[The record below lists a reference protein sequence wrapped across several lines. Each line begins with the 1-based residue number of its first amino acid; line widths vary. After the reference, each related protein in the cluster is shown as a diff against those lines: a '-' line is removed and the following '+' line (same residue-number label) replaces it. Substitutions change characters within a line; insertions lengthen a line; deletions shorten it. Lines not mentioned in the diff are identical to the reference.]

1 MKGYIYRMYI
11 DDLNYYGKT
20 TTSIKERFWAHKS
33 SYNYYKKNKSRV
45 CNAYKLFDLGIPKIE
60 IVKEIEID
68 NKYDIKLKQL
78 EKEIIINN
86 VCVNKVI
93 PLRTHNEYV
102 KDNKNKVDE
111 YQKNYLVNYRKE
123 NKEKL
128 KKYGKEKVICPCC
141 LKYMNKSTFKYQH
154 FKICYNIYG

>member
-11 DDLNYYGKT
+11 DNLNYYGKT
-20 TTSIKERFWAHKS
+20 TRNLKIRYLAHKYGYES
-33 SYNYYKKNKSRV
+33 YKKKKCRF
-45 CNAYKLFDLGIPKIE
+45 CTAYKLFELGIPKIE
-60 IVKEIEID
+60 IVKEIEIN

-78 EKEIIINN
+78 EKEFIINN
-86 VCVNKVI
+86 VCINKVI

-111 YQKNYLVNYRKE
+111 YQKNFMVNYRIE

-154 FKICYNIYG
+154 FKICYNI